1 MKLSDNKRIGAGSA
15 LACLALLAGCASGGN
30 VPPPLADAPRAP
42 EASSDL
48 VSDLPVRLGS
58 TYTIGGR
65 SYTPTDQID
74 YDEVGYASWY
84 GAELAGEPT
93 ANGEQ
98 FRPSAISAAHRTL
111 PLPSYVEVSRLDTGR
126 TILVR
131 VNDRGPADPNRLI
144 DLSTGAAEL
153 LGITENGMAQVRVR
167 RVNPVEA
174 EKIALR
180 RGQAAPVRPDMPEG
194 LLEILRERVARMV
207 RPAGY
212 RPPAATPRAAT
223 AAATAG
229 AATPAA
235 APAGAAVPPGT
246 GALMVQVA
254 AFSSRARADAVARRV
269 GNGASVVSAG
279 NVHRVRM
286 GPFADE
292 GAARAAIAQA
302 RAAGQPG
309 AVILRGQ

>member
-1 MKLSDNKRIGAGSA
+1 MRAGLVAVSILVLGA
-15 LACLALLAGCASGGN
+15 CASGGSA
-30 VPPPLADAPRAP
+30 PPPLVDATVPLPAASADM
-42 EASSDL
+42 
-48 VSDLPVRLGS
+48 VSDTPVRLGN
-58 TYTIGGR
+58 TYSIGGR
-65 SYTPTDQID
+65 SYTPVDQID

-93 ANGEQ
+93 ANGEP
-98 FRPSAISAAHRTL
+98 FRPSAITAAHRTL

-131 VNDRGPADPNRLI
+131 VNDRGPADPDRLI
-144 DLSTGAAEL
+144 DLSTGAAEA
-153 LGITENGMAQVRVR
+153 LGITETGMAQVRVR
-167 RVNPVEA
+167 RVNPVDA
-174 EKIALR
+174 EKAALR
-180 RGQAAPVRPDMPEG
+180 SGQSAAVRPDMPEG
-194 LLEILRERVARMV
+194 LLEILRERVARLA

-212 RPPAATPRAAT
+212 RS
-223 AAATAG
+223 
-229 AATPAA
+229 PAA
-235 APAGAAVPPGT
+235 APAATAAGAVTVPPGT
-246 GALMVQVA
+246 GALVVQVA
-254 AFSSRARADAVARRV
+254 AFASRARAEEVARRV

-292 GAARAAIAQA
+292 AAARAAIARA

>member
-1 MKLSDNKRIGAGSA
+1 MRGGIAAASMLVLGA
-15 LACLALLAGCASGGN
+15 CASGGSA
-30 VPPPLADAPRAP
+30 PPPLVDTAPPSPVAAA
-42 EASSDL
+42 EM
-48 VSDLPVRLGS
+48 VSDTPVRLGN
-58 TYTIGGR
+58 TYSIGGR
-65 SYTPTDQID
+65 SYTPVDQVD

-93 ANGEQ
+93 ANGES
-98 FRPSAISAAHRTL
+98 FRPQAITAAHRTL

-131 VNDRGPADPNRLI
+131 INDRGPADPDRLI
-144 DLSTGAAEL
+144 DLSTGAAEA
-153 LGITENGMAQVRVR
+153 LGITETGMAQVRVR
-167 RVNPVEA
+167 RVNPVDT
-174 EKIALR
+174 EKAALR
-180 RGQAAPVRPDMPEG
+180 AGQSAAPRPDMPEG
-194 LLEILRERVARMV
+194 LLEILRERVARLA

-212 RPPAATPRAAT
+212 RPPAVAPAS
-223 AAATAG
+223 TAG
-229 AATPAA
+229 AAP
-235 APAGAAVPPGT
+235 PPAAVPAGT
-246 GALMVQVA
+246 GALLVQVA
-254 AFSSRARADAVARRV
+254 AFASRARAEEVARRV

-292 GAARAAIAQA
+292 AAARAAIAQA

>member
-1 MKLSDNKRIGAGSA
+1 MRLSDKVGLRAGFVAASM
-15 LACLALLAGCASGGN
+15 LALGACASGGRA
-30 VPPPLADAPRAP
+30 PPPLRDAPAAP
-42 EASSDL
+42 VSAADM
-48 VSDLPVRLGS
+48 VSDTPVRLGS
-58 TYTIGGR
+58 TYSIGGR

-84 GAELAGEPT
+84 GAELGGEPT
-93 ANGEQ
+93 ANGES
-98 FRPSAISAAHRTL
+98 FRPQAMTAAHRTL

-131 VNDRGPADPNRLI
+131 INDRGPADPDRLI
-144 DLSTGAAEL
+144 DLSTGAAEA
-153 LGITENGMAQVRVR
+153 LGITGTGMAQVRVR
-167 RVNPVEA
+167 RVNPVDT
-174 EKIALR
+174 EKAALR
-180 RGQAAPVRPDMPEG
+180 AGQSAAPRPDMPEG
-194 LLEILRERVARMV
+194 LLEILRERVARLA

-212 RPPAATPRAAT
+212 RPPAAAPAAT
-223 AAATAG
+223 TAG
-229 AATPAA
+229 ATPPAA
-235 APAGAAVPPGT
+235 SVPPGN
-246 GALMVQVA
+246 GALTVQVA
-254 AFSSRARADAVARRV
+254 AFASRARAEEVARRV

-292 GAARAAIAQA
+292 AAARAAIAQA

>member
-1 MKLSDNKRIGAGSA
+1 MRSSDRVGVRAGWIAASM
-15 LACLALLAGCASGGN
+15 LALGACASGGSA
-30 VPPPLADAPRAP
+30 PPPLVDAPAAP
-42 EASSDL
+42 SASAADL
-48 VSDLPVRLGS
+48 VSDTPVRLGNPYS
-58 TYTIGGR
+58 LGGR

-84 GAELAGEPT
+84 GAELGGELT
-93 ANGEQ
+93 ANGER
-98 FRPSAISAAHRTL
+98 FRPQAMSAAHRTL

-131 VNDRGPADPNRLI
+131 INDRGPADPDRLI
-144 DLSTGAAEL
+144 DLSTGAAEA
-153 LGITENGMAQVRVR
+153 LGIAQSGMAQVRVR

-180 RGQAAPVRPDMPEG
+180 AGQAAPLRPDMPEG
-194 LLEILRERVARMV
+194 LLEILRERVARLAV
-207 RPAGY
+207 PSGY
-212 RPPAATPRAAT
+212 RPPAPVLATAPAAAGAT
-223 AAATAG
+223 AAVTP
-229 AATPAA
+229 PAA
-235 APAGAAVPPGT
+235 SVPPGT

-254 AFSSRARADAVARRV
+254 AFSSRARAEEVARRV

-279 NVHRVRM
+279 TVHRVRM

-292 GAARAAIAQA
+292 AAARAAVAQA

>member
-1 MKLSDNKRIGAGSA
+1 MRLSDKPKVRAGILAASLLVLGA
-15 LACLALLAGCASGGN
+15 CASGGSA
-30 VPPPLADAPRAP
+30 PPPVMDAPAP
-42 EASSDL
+42 PPVNADM
-48 VSDLPVRLGS
+48 VSDTPARLGS
-58 TYTIGGR
+58 TYSIGGR
-65 SYTPTDQID
+65 SYTPVDQID

-93 ANGEQ
+93 ANGER

-144 DLSTGAAEL
+144 DLSTGAAEA
-153 LGITENGMAQVRVR
+153 LGITETGMAQVRVR

-174 EKIALR
+174 EKVVLR
-180 RGQAAPVRPDMPEG
+180 AGNAAPVRPDMPEG
-194 LLEILRERVARMV
+194 LLDILRERAARLAI
-207 RPAGY
+207 PAGY
-212 RPPAATPRAAT
+212 RPPAAALSASGT
-223 AAATAG
+223 AS
-229 AATPAA
+229 
-235 APAGAAVPPGT
+235 AAVVPSGT

-254 AFSSRARADAVARRV
+254 AFSSLARAAEVARRV
-269 GNGASVVSAG
+269 GSGAAVVSAG

-292 GAARAAIAQA
+292 AAARAAIAQA